1 MTKLFTLSGGHLFS
15 IYDGCRAEGI
25 DLVDVRHESAAAFA
39 AEGWAKVTREPGVCA
54 LTAGPGVTNG
64 MSALGSAQQ
73 NNSPM
78 LVLGGRAPAMRWG
91 QGSLQEVDHVPFVRP
106 LVKLAATASSTAEIP
121 GLIDDA
127 WTQALRPHGGPTF
140 IDFPLDHVFMEAE
153 EPEPAEHVP
162 HPPAVPDGRM
172 LDRAAALLRDAERPV
187 IMAGTN
193 LYWGHGEAALRELAE
208 ALGIPVFLNG
218 LARGCLPADHPLFFS
233 RARSAGLKGA
243 DVALVIGVPMDF
255 RLGFGQSFG
264 EDCELIVID
273 VAEPEREHPRPV
285 AAELYGDLPGT
296 LRALAAGGGRA
307 APEWAERLRA
317 VEQEKRAGEAE
328 QLADERAPLHPLRVY
343 AELGAVL
350 DRDAIVICDGGD
362 FASYAGRAIESYEPG
377 CWLDPG
383 PFGCLGCGPGYA
395 LAAKLARPDRQV
407 VLLLGDGA
415 FGFSGMEWDT
425 LARHGVGVV
434 GVVGNNGIWGLEKHP
449 MEFLYGYSV
458 VADLRPETRY
468 DAVVEALG
476 GDGALVREPAA
487 AAPGAGARAGGG
499 RAGARERADGPRG
512 RLPEVGEP
520 RLRREAASR
529 NGEAASSWPR
539 QDGQG
544 YVPWG
549 PLNDPG
555 GGRRRLMRQSP
566 GSMRRGTAAGGTT
579 ALTDA
584 SSIAPLSTL
593 DHRTNVQDWRQAALN
608 EPDPAP
614 LPRGCRGPRPR
625 PRRARTRPG
634 RGSGR

>member
-1 MTKLFTLSGGHLFS
+1 MTTEPQETTTLHGGRLIARRLKAHGVSKLFTLSGGHLFS
-15 IYDGCRAEGI
+15 IYDGCREEGI
-25 DLVDVRHESAAAFA
+25 ELVDVRHESAAAFA

-106 LVKLAATASSTAEIP
+106 LVKFAATASATAEIP

-127 WTQALRPHGGPTF
+127 WMQALRPHSGPTF
-140 IDFPLDHVFMEAE
+140 VDFPLDHVFMEAE
-153 EPEPAEHVP
+153 EAEPVERVP
-162 HPPAVPDGRM
+162 HPPATPDARM
-172 LDRAAALLRDAERPV
+172 LDRAIALLRDADRPV

-193 LYWGHGEAALRELAE
+193 LYWGRGEGALRELAE

-233 RARSAGLKGA
+233 RARATGLKGA
-243 DVALVIGVPMDF
+243 DVALVVGVPMDF

-264 EDCELIVID
+264 EDCELIVAD

-285 AAELYGDLPGT
+285 AAELYGDLAGT
-296 LRALAAGGGRA
+296 LHVLAAAGPGGSTQA
-307 APEWAERLRA
+307 WTDQLRG
-317 VEQEKRAGEAE
+317 VEQEKRAAEADE
-328 QLADERAPLHPLRVY
+328 LADPRAPLHPLRVY
-343 AELGAVL
+343 GELAQVL

-362 FASYAGRAIESYEPG
+362 FASYAGRAIDSYEPG

-425 LARHGVGVV
+425 LARHGVAVV

-458 VADLRPETRY
+458 AADLRPGTRY

-476 GDGALVREPAA
+476 GHGELVREPAELRPA
-487 AAPGAGARAGGG
+487 L
-499 RAGARERADGPRG
+499 ERA
-512 RLPEVGEP
+512 L
-520 RLRREAASR
+520 
-529 NGEAASSWPR
+529 
-539 QDGQG
+539 
-544 YVPWG
+544 
-549 PLNDPG
+549 
-555 GGRRRLMRQSP
+555 
-566 GSMRRGTAAGGTT
+566 AAGGP
-579 ALTDA
+579 ALVNVLTDPSVA
-584 SSIAPLSTL
+584 Y
-593 DHRTNVQDWRQAALN
+593 
-608 EPDPAP
+608 
-614 LPRGCRGPRPR
+614 PRS
-625 PRRARTRPG
+625 ANLA
-634 RGSGR
+634 